1 MGSSPVAVTYIAENL
16 TNYELISEWIMNITL
31 KMKDE
36 PWTLFQVYAPE
47 TSYVD
52 VEIDLVN
59 ENLQN
64 LNQL

>member
-1 MGSSPVAVTYIAENL
+1 
-16 TNYELISEWIMNITL
+16 
-31 KMKDE
+31 MKDE
-36 PWTLFQVYAPE
+36 PWTQFQVYAPE

>member
-1 MGSSPVAVTYIAENL
+1 
-16 TNYELISEWIMNITL
+16 
-31 KMKDE
+31 MKDE
-36 PWTLFQVYAPE
+36 PWALFQVYAPE

-64 LNQL
+64 LNQLYKPARRTP